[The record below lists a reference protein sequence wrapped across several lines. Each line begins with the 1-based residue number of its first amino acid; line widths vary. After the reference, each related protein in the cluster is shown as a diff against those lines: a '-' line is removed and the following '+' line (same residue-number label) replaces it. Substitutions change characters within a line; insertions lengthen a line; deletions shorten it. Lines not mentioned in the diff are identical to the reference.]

1 MFCPKCGNKVNEDA
15 KFCRYCG
22 TKLSFKEKG
31 DPDIDRMFET
41 STELVISIAKVED
54 RRAAK
59 WKFPLFIDDIPI
71 DELSNGQEAIY
82 KIQPGEHC
90 IQIGI
95 ESNLVRIW
103 ILASRENSLIQLN
116 YIWGINSMRDIVCLQ
131 PQAVTKPSE
140 IEKFSIKNMPPMS
153 KIGLACFAL
162 GLVGL
167 LLARFLMPASSGSV
181 VSAESHMAAVA
192 AMPPAVGALVGG
204 FAFMFIGVFLL
215 NLPTWRKK
223 REIRR
228 KLHKA

>member
-1 MFCPKCGNKVNEDA
+1 MFCPKCGNKVKDDA
-15 KFCRYCG
+15 KFCHYCG
-22 TKLSFKEKG
+22 TKLSFKAGG
-31 DPDIDRMFET
+31 DPDIDGMFED

-54 RRAAK
+54 RRVAK

-95 ESNLVRIW
+95 ESNSVRIW
-103 ILASRENSLIQLN
+103 ILTSGDNYPIRLN
-116 YIWGINSMRDIVCLQ
+116 YVWGVVNSMRDIVCLP
-131 PQAVTKPSE
+131 PQVVTKPSE

-167 LLARFLMPASSGSV
+167 LLAYLLMPISSG
-181 VSAESHMAAVA
+181 SAESHAAALA
-192 AMPPAVGALVGG
+192 AMPPAIGAFIGG
-204 FAFMFIGVFLL
+204 FVLMFIGVFLL
-215 NLPTWRKK
+215 NLPAWRKK